1 MELRDHSRNQ
11 RCPSPVSAAPSF
23 SGRRLRP
30 DLRRKAT
37 NCPGLT
43 SRPSHCCSL
52 TSPAPPLPAEPELL
66 SPGFQREARPWA
78 PIGHRPS
85 PQPITVASGMEH
97 RDWPGPGHV
106 TRLSR
111 TPVSCSSCISAGDSG
126 STSHWSLDQRVG
138 SSQVGSIPAVGVR
151 SYHFGFC
158 IPRALG
164 AGPTVRSG
172 KVVASLIGTELVLF
186 CPRSCPVP
194 FDSQA
199 VPLTLTHGIRRA
211 QF

>member
-11 RCPSPVSAAPSF
+11 RCPSPVSAAPSL

-30 DLRRKAT
+30 DQRRKAT

-97 RDWPGPGHV
+97 SDWPGPGHV

-126 STSHWSLDQRVG
+126 RTSHWSLDQRVG
-138 SSQVGSIPAVGVR
+138 SSQVGSIPAVGGSELSLRILHPPGPRCRPHCEVWKGG
-151 SYHFGFC
+151 GFPHWHRTS
-158 IPRALG
+158 I
-164 AGPTVRSG
+164 
-172 KVVASLIGTELVLF
+172 VLSSF
-186 CPRSCPVP
+186 LSSP
-194 FDSQA
+194 
-199 VPLTLTHGIRRA
+199 I
-211 QF
+211 